1 MNYPLLSQ
9 LDIDTRKPEIISA
22 IPSHYLIN
30 DQVINDNS
38 FQIVMDYS
46 ELMRTDFKPIVSF
59 YQGVNPVIEI
69 SYNIF
74 DSYWTDT
81 NTFVAL
87 FDFPENTLDLVG
99 LNFRVI
105 SAMDSLANAQEI
117 FWFNDLI
124 NVSYDISSN
133 AISELGWNMNF
144 KIYPN
149 PIQNGNDLIIENQ
162 NEKGI
167 FMSMLDPTGR
177 LVISESSCIDKNCK
191 LSINVLSSGVY
202 YLNLRTEEGLV
213 YTEKIIVYE

>member
-1 MNYPLLSQ
+1 
-9 LDIDTRKPEIISA
+9 
-22 IPSHYLIN
+22 
-30 DQVINDNS
+30 
-38 FQIVMDYS
+38 
-46 ELMRTDFKPIVSF
+46 
-59 YQGVNPVIEI
+59 
-69 SYNIF
+69 
-74 DSYWTDT
+74 
-81 NTFVAL
+81 
-87 FDFPENTLDLVG
+87 
-99 LNFRVI
+99 
-105 SAMDSLANAQEI
+105 
-117 FWFNDLI
+117 
-124 NVSYDISSN
+124 
-133 AISELGWNMNF
+133 MNF